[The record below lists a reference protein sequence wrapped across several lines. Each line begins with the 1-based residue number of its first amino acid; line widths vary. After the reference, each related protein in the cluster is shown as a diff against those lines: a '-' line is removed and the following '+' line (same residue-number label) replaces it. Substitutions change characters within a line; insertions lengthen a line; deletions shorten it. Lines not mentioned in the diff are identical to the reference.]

1 MLWTLSFYTPQRA
14 FCFRTQQNALGMSKS
29 LRNRARC
36 SKMEQDAPKRSV
48 GSLPLLLL
56 NGASQLRSFGEQ
68 ICNLFPFISLLHRD
82 TSPQRLLESKKDA
95 FSYQRTP
102 CFALYTPNY
111 AFPFSFEHGFAFSTP
126 FYPSC
131 KSLVSFPS
139 F

>member
-14 FCFRTQQNALGMSKS
+14 LCFRTQQDAPGMNKT
-29 LRNRARC
+29 LRNSAKC
-36 SKMEQDAPKRSV
+36 SRTEHGVQKRSV
-48 GSLPLLLL
+48 GFPPLLLY
-56 NGASQLRSFGEQ
+56 NEASQLRAFGEQ
-68 ICNLFPFISLLHRD
+68 ICNFSPFISLLHRK
-82 TSPQRLLESKKDA
+82 TSPQRLLESKKGVL
-95 FSYQRTP
+95 SYQRTP